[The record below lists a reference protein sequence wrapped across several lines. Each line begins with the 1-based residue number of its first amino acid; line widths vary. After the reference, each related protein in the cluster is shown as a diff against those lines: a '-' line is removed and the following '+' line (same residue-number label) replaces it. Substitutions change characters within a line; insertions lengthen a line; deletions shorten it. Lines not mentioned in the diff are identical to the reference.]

1 MPIPAKMKFN
11 FKTRAIRDEEGKEI
25 GRSKKQPSVECEL
38 PVPSHDE
45 VVTFLSAPESKEA
58 SLVMSAVQT
67 LIYQAARD
75 QFDEI
80 IEAFGDD
87 DSKTVAADMLDLSRL
102 DLTYIANLPPSSRAG
117 TALTEEDWKSFF
129 EDYVTVMVAATGKEV
144 DRVMKH
150 VELFK
155 KPTKAKANKEVLQL
169 LVGQLDIYLAN
180 TQNAEDN
187 SDCAVRIRDKYER
200 WSKEPE
206 KTVDLSLL

>member
-25 GRSKKQPSVECEL
+25 GRSKKQPSVETEL
-38 PVPSHDE
+38 PVPSHEE
-45 VVTFLSAPESKEA
+45 VTVYLASPDSKE
-58 SLVMSAVQT
+58 SVLVMSAVQSI
-67 LIYQAARD
+67 IYQAARE

-87 DSKTVAADMLDLSRL
+87 DSRTVAADMLDLSRL
-102 DLTYIANLPPSSRAG
+102 DLSYIANLPPSSRGG
-117 TALTEEDWKSFF
+117 TALTDEDWKAFF
-129 EDYVTVMVAATGKEV
+129 DDYVTVMVAATGKEM

-150 VELFK
+150 VDLFK
-155 KPTKAKANKEVLQL
+155 RPTKVKANKEVLQL

-187 SDCAVRIRDKYER
+187 GDCAVRIRDKYER

>member
-1 MPIPAKMKFN
+1 MKFN
-11 FKTRAIRDEEGKEI
+11 FKTRSIRDEEGKEI
-25 GRSKKQPSVECEL
+25 GRTKKQPSVETEL
-38 PVPSHDE
+38 PVPSNDE
-45 VVTFLSAPESKEA
+45 VSVFLSTPESKEA
-58 SLVMSAVQT
+58 SLVMSAVQQI
-67 LIYQAARD
+67 IYQAARD

-87 DSKTVAADMLDLSRL
+87 DGKTVAADMLDLSRL
-102 DLTYIANLPPSSRAG
+102 DITYIANLPPSSRG
-117 TALTEEDWKSFF
+117 STALTEEDWKLFF
-129 EDYVTVMVAATGKEV
+129 EDYATVMVAATGKEL

-155 KPTKAKANKEVLQL
+155 KPTKAKSNKDVLQL

-180 TQNAEDN
+180 TPNAEDHG
-187 SDCAVRIRDKYER
+187 DCASRIRDKYDR

>member
-25 GRSKKQPSVECEL
+25 GRTKKQPSVETEL

-45 VVTFLSAPESKEA
+45 VTNYLTSPDSKE
-58 SLVMSAVQT
+58 SILVMSAVQSI
-67 LIYQAARD
+67 IYQAARE

-102 DLTYIANLPPSSRAG
+102 DLSYIANLPPSSRGG
-117 TALTEEDWKSFF
+117 TALTDEDWKAFF
-129 EDYVTVMVAATGKEV
+129 DDYVTVMVAATGKEM
-144 DRVMKH
+144 DRVVKH

-155 KPTKAKANKEVLQL
+155 RPTKVKANKEVLHL